1 MGIAELGHTGL
12 HVEDLDTMRDFYS
25 RVLGLTVT
33 DEAPELGATF
43 LSSRPDVEHHEIV
56 LAKGRD
62 APRGVKLINQISWRV
77 ADLPSLQSLYRA
89 ILGYGSPI
97 RMVITHGNAIGVYF
111 SDPEGNPNE
120 IYWQT
125 GIDVP
130 QPFGKP
136 IDLGMSAEE
145 VIAENARLV
154 AEGGPAH

>member
-1 MGIAELGHTGL
+1 MGIAELGHTGI
-12 HVEDLDTMRDFYS
+12 HVDDLDVMRDFYA

-33 DEAPELGATF
+33 DEAPELGASF

-56 LAKGRD
+56 LAKGRTAQRD
-62 APRGVKLINQISWRV
+62 VKLINQISWRV
-77 ADLPSLQSLYRA
+77 ADLPSLQSLYGA
-89 ILGYGSPI
+89 ILDYGSPI

-136 IDLGMSAEE
+136 IDLTQTPED
-145 VIAENARLV
+145 VIAENERLI
-154 AEGGPAH
+154 AAAGPAH

>member
-1 MGIAELGHTGL
+1 MGIAELGHAGL
-12 HVEDLDTMRDFYS
+12 HVEDLDTMRDFYA

-43 LSSRPDVEHHEIV
+43 LSSRPEVEHHEIV
-56 LAKGRD
+56 LVKGRT
-62 APRGVKLINQISWRV
+62 APRDVKLINQISWRV
-77 ADLPSLQSLYRA
+77 ADLQSLQSLYRA
-89 ILGYGSPI
+89 VLDYGSPI

-136 IDLGMSAEE
+136 IDLLMSAEE
-145 VIAENARLV
+145 VIAENARLI
-154 AEGGPAH
+154 AEDGPAH

>member
-1 MGIAELGHTGL
+1 MGIAELGHTGI
-12 HVEDLDTMRDFYS
+12 HVEDLDVMRDFYA

-33 DEAPELGATF
+33 DEAPELGAVF
-43 LSSRPDVEHHEIV
+43 LSSRPEVEHHEIV
-56 LAKGRD
+56 LAKGRTAQRD
-62 APRGVKLINQISWRV
+62 VKLINQISWRV
-77 ADLPSLQSLYRA
+77 GDLPSLQSLYRA
-89 ILGYGSPI
+89 IVDYGSPI

-136 IDLGMSAEE
+136 IDLGMTPEE
-145 VIAENARLV
+145 VIAENERLIT
-154 AEGGPAH
+154 AGGPTH

>member
-1 MGIAELGHTGL
+1 MGIAELGHAGL
-12 HVEDLDTMRDFYS
+12 HVEDLDTMRDFYA
-25 RVLGLTVT
+25 RVLGLIVT

-43 LSSRPDVEHHEIV
+43 LSSRPDIEHHEMV
-56 LAKGRD
+56 LAKGRTAARD
-62 APRGVKLINQISWRV
+62 VRLINQISWRV

-89 ILGYGSPI
+89 ILDYGSPI

-136 IDLGMSAEE
+136 IDLTMSAGEI
-145 VIAENARLV
+145 IAENERLI
-154 AEGGPAH
+154 AEGGQAH

>member
-1 MGIAELGHTGL
+1 MGIAELGHAGL
-12 HVEDLDTMRDFYS
+12 HVEDLDTMRDFYA

-33 DEAPELGATF
+33 DEAPDLGATF
-43 LSSRPDVEHHEIV
+43 LSSRPEVEHHEMV
-56 LAKGRD
+56 LAKGRT
-62 APRGVKLINQISWRV
+62 APRDIKLINQISWRV
-77 ADLPSLQSLYRA
+77 ADLSSLQSLYRA
-89 ILGYGSPI
+89 VLDYGSPI

-136 IDLGMSAEE
+136 IDLLMSAEE
-145 VIAENARLV
+145 VIAENMRLI
-154 AEGGPAH
+154 AEDGPVH

>member
-1 MGIAELGHTGL
+1 MGIAELGHTGI
-12 HVEDLDTMRDFYS
+12 HVEDLDVMRDFYA

-33 DEAPELGATF
+33 DEAPELGASF
-43 LSSRPDVEHHEIV
+43 LSSRPAVEHHEIV
-56 LAKGRD
+56 LAKGRT
-62 APRGVKLINQISWRV
+62 APRDVKLINQISWRV
-77 ADLPSLQSLYRA
+77 DDLPSLQSLYRA
-89 ILGYGSPI
+89 ILDYGSPI

-136 IDLGMSAEE
+136 IDLSLTPEE
-145 VIAENARLV
+145 VVAENERLI
-154 AEGGPAH
+154 AAGGPTH